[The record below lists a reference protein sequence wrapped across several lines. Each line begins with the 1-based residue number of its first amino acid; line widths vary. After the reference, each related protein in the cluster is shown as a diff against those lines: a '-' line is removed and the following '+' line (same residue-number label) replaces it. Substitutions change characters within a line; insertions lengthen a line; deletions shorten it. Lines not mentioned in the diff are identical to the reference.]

1 MISVAITAA
10 GNSTRFGG
18 NKMLSLI
25 KGESV
30 LVRTVTQFSKSNKV
44 DEIVIAA
51 RKEDIDIYKKLL
63 NEAKLKTKIV
73 EGGPER
79 IISAY
84 NAAKVTKGEF
94 IITHDGNRPLTPVW
108 LIDKL
113 IEATKK
119 YGAAITAIVPTATI
133 KYVKNFVV
141 KESFP
146 REKTLVAQTPQGF
159 RRELILRAYRE
170 AIKEKYFILTDDSEL
185 VTRLGEKVR
194 IIPGDPVNI
203 KITTPIDLV
212 IAEQL
217 FENLNSNV

>member
-1 MISVAITAA
+1 MISVTITAA
-10 GNSTRFGG
+10 GNSTRFGT

-25 KGESV
+25 KGEPV
-30 LVRTVTQFSKSNKV
+30 LVRTITQFFKSNKV
-44 DEIVIAA
+44 DEIVVAA
-51 RKEDIDIYKKLL
+51 RKGDIKTYEELL
-63 NEAKLKTKIV
+63 EKANLKVKVV

-84 NAAKVTKGEF
+84 NAAKATKGDF

-119 YGAAITAIVPTATI
+119 YSAAITAIVPTTTI

-159 RRELILRAYRE
+159 KRELILRAYE
-170 AIKEKYFILTDDSEL
+170 KAIKEKYFIPTDDSEL

-194 IIPGDPVNI
+194 IVPGDPVNI
-203 KITTPIDLV
+203 KITTPIDLI
-212 IAEQL
+212 IAERL
-217 FENLNSNV
+217 FESLSK

>member
-1 MISVAITAA
+1 MISVTITAA
-10 GNSTRFGG
+10 GNSTRFGI

-25 KGESV
+25 KEEPV
-30 LVRTVTQFSKSNKV
+30 LVRTITQFFKSNKV
-44 DEIVIAA
+44 DEIVVAA
-51 RKEDIDIYKKLL
+51 RKGDIKTYEELL
-63 NEAKLKTKIV
+63 EKANLKIKVV

-84 NAAKVTKGEF
+84 NAAKATKGDF

-119 YGAAITAIVPTATI
+119 YSAAITAIVPTTTI

-159 RRELILRAYRE
+159 RRELILCAYRK
-170 AIKEKYFILTDDSEL
+170 AIKEKYFIPTDDSEL

-194 IIPGDPVNI
+194 IVPGDPVNI
-203 KITTPIDLV
+203 KITTPIDLI
-212 IAEQL
+212 IAERL
-217 FENLNSNV
+217 FESLSK